1 MSDDPVDEMDEYE
14 TQTLEASGD
23 MYWFDLDG
31 GTHFSGRDRVH
42 EDIRVTDAY
51 VEGSDVVVEVAAD
64 VTKVDPETKP
74 VFQTEDRFE
83 NGYNHSRRPWY
94 QPYANIAVG
103 TLIAGIVTVGVG
115 TEVLETVVP
124 DMDIH
129 PLLLAVS
136 ELAPLAMVVAILA
149 AVVGL
154 LTVGPRGSFE

>member
-1 MSDDPVDEMDEYE
+1 MIDDPVDDMELYE
-14 TQTLEASGD
+14 TRTLEASGD

-31 GTHFSGRDRVH
+31 GTYFSGYDRVP
-42 EDIRVTDAY
+42 ENIEVTDAY
-51 VEGSDVVVEVAAD
+51 VDGSDVVVEVAAD

-103 TLIAGIVTVGVG
+103 TLIAGIVTLGVG
-115 TEVLETVVP
+115 TEVLETLVP
-124 DMDIH
+124 EMDIH
-129 PLLLAVS
+129 PLLLSVS
-136 ELAPLAMVVAILA
+136 ELAPVAMVVAILA

-154 LTVGPRGSFE
+154 LTVGPGCSWQ